1 MEKRCPNCQHVVR
14 VADNAA
20 GDLMLKCSAC
30 GRVNMLQ
37 NYQHVMPVQEE
48 TEPVEQSKPDLPKL
62 VDVVSARKYP
72 LTVGK
77 AVVGRMRPGS
87 NAQVQMATDNN
98 YVSRNQFYVEVLDL
112 NGRYKTCISSH
123 EKASNKTMVGD
134 DVLCH
139 DDVMVLNDG
148 DIINVCGFELRYE
161 I

>member
-1 MEKRCPNCQHVVR
+1 MEKKCPNCQHVVR
-14 VADNAA
+14 IADNAA
-20 GDLMLKCSAC
+20 ADLMLKCSAC
-30 GRVNMLQ
+30 GQVNMLQ
-37 NYQHVMPVQEE
+37 NYLGVDSLQED
-48 TEPVEQSKPDLPKL
+48 PEQPKRDLPKL

-87 NAQVQMATDNN
+87 PAQVQVATDNN
-98 YVSRNQFYVEVLDL
+98 YVSRNQFYVEVLEL

-123 EKASNKTMVGD
+123 EKASNQTKVGD
-134 DVLCH
+134 DVLCL

-148 DIINVCGFELRYE
+148 DVINVCGFELRYE

>member
-14 VADNAA
+14 IADNAA
-20 GDLMLKCSAC
+20 ADLMLKCPAC

-37 NYQHVMPVQEE
+37 NYQELIAVAKE
-48 TEPVEQSKPDLPKL
+48 VEQSQHKCDLPKL

-87 NAQVQMATDNN
+87 QAQVQVATDNN
-98 YVSRNQFYVEVLDL
+98 YVSRNQFYIEVLNL

-148 DIINVCGFELRYE
+148 DIINICGFELRYE